1 MSRAKYSFRIL
12 KMQLRFSFHLQSTL
26 ASNFLQKSEN
36 EIQIIS
42 VMKNTIFNESCKIFL
57 QNSENAIAFLIS
69 SSKYFGFK
77 FPSEI

>member
-1 MSRAKYSFRIL
+1 M
-12 KMQLRFSFHLQSTL
+12 
-26 ASNFLQKSEN
+26 NFLIQKSEN

-42 VMKNTIFNESCKIFL
+42 VMKNTIFNESCSCKIFL

-77 FPSEI
+77 FPSEIWKYNFTFWL

>member
-1 MSRAKYSFRIL
+1 M
-12 KMQLRFSFHLQSTL
+12 
-26 ASNFLQKSEN
+26 NFLIQKSEN